1 MKNKYL
7 HIPGLI
13 LCALILAACTQETDQ
28 PVVADKALTSGIEPA
43 NFDTTVRPQDDFYR
57 YANGTWLEN
66 TQIPEDKSNYGSFTA
81 LADGAEENLRVLIEE
96 AAADENKEAGSDAQ
110 KVGDFYL
117 SFMNEEAVEAAGTT
131 PLVEPLA
138 QINGIETSADVVAY
152 IGASQRMGLTNPF
165 VLFVNQDS
173 KDSTMYAAFM
183 HQTGLG
189 LPNRDYYLED
199 DERFVTLR
207 EKYRDYVKT
216 MYGLA
221 GLEGG
226 ESAGQTVLDIETAI
240 AEAHWTQVQNRQRD
254 KLYNPYDVDGA
265 NELTPGFDWNI
276 FLDAAGLDPAR
287 DFIVRQPSYFSALGN
302 MVAETPVDDWKT
314 YFRFKLLDAAAP
326 YLSEAFV
333 EASFDMG
340 GRAVQGIEQNQPRWK
355 RAVQATDENVGE
367 LAGKMYVAKHFPPES
382 KVRMNAMIE
391 NLREVFIEA
400 INELEWMGEL
410 TKEQAQDKLARFNT
424 KIGYPDKWR
433 DYSSLDIVADDLAGN
448 IMRSNASQYDRMI
461 GKLGG
466 PIDRTEWFMTPQ
478 TVNAYYNPPMNEI
491 VFPAAI
497 LQPPF
502 FNVGADDA
510 VNYGG
515 IGGVIGHEFSHG
527 FDDQGRKTDGDGN
540 LRDWWTEEDATE
552 FKARAQ
558 GLVDQY
564 AGYSPLEGEHLNGE
578 LTLGENIGDLAG
590 LTMAYRAYKHSLGG
604 KEAPVIDGFTGD
616 QRFFLGWAQVWA
628 RKYRDKEL
636 LRRLKIDPHSPSEY
650 RANGTVSNIP
660 EFYAAFDVQEGDG
673 MYLADEVRVKIW

>member
-1 MKNKYL
+1 MKIKFL
-7 HIPGLI
+7 HIPGFI
-13 LCALILAACTQETDQ
+13 LCIFTLAACTQEMDQ
-28 PVVADKALTSGIEPA
+28 SAVAEQALTLGIETA

-57 YANGTWLEN
+57 YTNGTWLKN

-81 LADGAEENLRVLIEE
+81 LADEAEENLRVLIEE
-96 AAADENKEAGSDAQ
+96 AAADEKKEPGSDAQ

-131 PLVEPLA
+131 PLDQPLA
-138 QINGIETSADVVAY
+138 QIDRIQSSADVIAY
-152 IGASQRMGLTNPF
+152 IGASQRKGLTNPF
-165 VLFVNQDS
+165 VLFVNQDA
-173 KDSTMYAAFM
+173 KDSTVYAVYM

-207 EKYRDYVKT
+207 AKYRDYVRT

-226 ESAGQTVLDIETAI
+226 EAAGQTVMDMETAI

-254 KLYNPYDVDGA
+254 KLYNPYDVSGA
-265 NELTPGFDWNI
+265 NELTPGFDWNV
-276 FLDAAGLDPAR
+276 FLTAAGLDPTR
-287 DFIVRQPSYFSALGN
+287 EFIVRQPSFFTALGT
-302 MVAETPVDDWKT
+302 MIAQTPVDDWKT
-314 YFRFKLLDAAAP
+314 YFRFKLIDSAAP
-326 YLSEAFV
+326 LLSAVFV
-333 EASFDMG
+333 EASFDMHR
-340 GRAVQGIEQNQPRWK
+340 RAVQGIEQNQPRWK
-355 RAVQATDENVGE
+355 RAVQATDGNVGE
-367 LAGKMYVAKHFPPES
+367 LAGKMYVAKHFPPAA
-382 KVRMNAMIE
+382 KVRMNEMIE
-391 NLREVFIEA
+391 NLRMVFNEA
-400 INELEWMGEL
+400 IDELEWMGEL
-410 TKEQAQDKLARFNT
+410 TKEQAQDKLAKFNT

-433 DYSSLDIVADDLAGN
+433 DYSTLEVVAGDLAGN
-448 IMRSNASQYDRMI
+448 ILRSNASRYDRMI

-502 FNVGADDA
+502 FNVAADDA
-510 VNYGG
+510 VNYGA

-540 LRDWWTEEDATE
+540 LRDWWTAEDATE
-552 FKARAQ
+552 FTARAQ

-564 AGYSPLEGEHLNGE
+564 AAYSPMEGEYLNGE

-590 LTMAYRAYKHSLGG
+590 LTMAYRAYQHSLGG

-628 RKYRDKEL
+628 RKYRDQEL
-636 LRRLKIDPHSPSEY
+636 LRRLKVDPHSPSEY
-650 RANGTVSNIP
+650 RTNGTVSNIP

-673 MYLADEVRVKIW
+673 MYIAEKDRVKIW

>member
-1 MKNKYL
+1 MKIKLL
-7 HIPGLI
+7 HIPALI
-13 LCALILAACTQETDQ
+13 LCTLTVAACTQEMDQ
-28 PVVADKALTSGIEPA
+28 SANAGKALALGIETA
-43 NFDTTVRPQDDFYR
+43 NFDTSVRPQDDFYR

-81 LADGAEENLRVLIEE
+81 LSDGAEENLRVLIEE
-96 AAADENKEAGSDAQ
+96 AAADENKEPGSDAQ

-138 QINGIETSADVVAY
+138 QIDRIESGADVVAY
-152 IGASQRMGLTNPF
+152 IGASQRMGLSNPF
-165 VLFVNQDS
+165 VLFVNQDF
-173 KDSTMYAAFM
+173 KDSTVYAAFM

-199 DERFVTLR
+199 DERFVALR
-207 EKYRDYVKT
+207 DKYRDYVET
-216 MYGLA
+216 MFGLV

-226 ESAGQTVLDIETAI
+226 EAAGQTVMDMETAI

-254 KLYNPYDVDGA
+254 KLYNPYDVSGA
-265 NELTPGFDWNI
+265 NELTPGFDWNV
-276 FLDAAGLDPAR
+276 FLTAAGLDPTR
-287 DFIVRQPSYFSALGN
+287 DFIVRQPSFFTALGT
-302 MVAETPVDDWKT
+302 MIAQTPVDDWKT
-314 YFRFKLLDAAAP
+314 YFRFKLIDSAAP
-326 YLSEAFV
+326 SLSAVFV
-333 EASFDMG
+333 EASFDMHR
-340 GRAVQGIEQNQPRWK
+340 RAVQGIEQNQPRWK
-355 RAVQATDENVGE
+355 RAVQATDGNVGE
-367 LAGKMYVAKHFPPES
+367 LAGKMYVAKHFPPAA
-382 KVRMNAMIE
+382 KVRMNEMIE
-391 NLREVFIEA
+391 NLRMVFNESID
-400 INELEWMGEL
+400 ELEWMGEL
-410 TKEQAQDKLARFNT
+410 TREQAQDKLAKFNT

-433 DYSSLDIVADDLAGN
+433 DYSTLEVIAGDLAGN
-448 IMRSNASQYDRMI
+448 ILRSNASQYDRMI

-502 FNVGADDA
+502 FNVAADDA
-510 VNYGG
+510 VNYGA

-552 FKARAQ
+552 FTARAQ

-564 AGYSPLEGEHLNGE
+564 AAYSPMEGEYLNGE

-590 LTMAYRAYKHSLGG
+590 LTMAYRAYQRSLDGE
-604 KEAPVIDGFTGD
+604 EAPVIDGFTGD

-628 RKYRDKEL
+628 RKYREQEL

-673 MYLADEVRVKIW
+673 MYIAEADRVKIW

>member
-1 MKNKYL
+1 MKIKLL
-7 HIPGLI
+7 HIPALI
-13 LCALILAACTQETDQ
+13 LCTLTVAACTQEMDQ
-28 PVVADKALTSGIEPA
+28 SADAGKALALGIETA
-43 NFDTTVRPQDDFYR
+43 NFDTSVRPQDDFYR

-81 LADGAEENLRVLIEE
+81 LSDGAEENLRVLIEE
-96 AAADENKEAGSDAQ
+96 AAADENKEPGSDAQ

-138 QINGIETSADVVAY
+138 QIDRIESGADVVAY

-173 KDSTMYAAFM
+173 KDSTVYATFM

-199 DERFVTLR
+199 DERFVALR
-207 EKYRDYVKT
+207 DKYRDYVGT
-216 MYGLA
+216 MFGLA

-226 ESAGQTVLDIETAI
+226 EAAGQTVMDMETAI

-254 KLYNPYDVDGA
+254 KLYNPYDVSGA
-265 NELTPGFDWNI
+265 NELTPGFDWNV
-276 FLDAAGLDPAR
+276 FLTAAGLDPTR
-287 DFIVRQPSYFSALGN
+287 DFIVRQPSFFTALGT
-302 MVAETPVDDWKT
+302 MIAQTPVDDWKT
-314 YFRFKLLDAAAP
+314 YFRFKLIDSAAP
-326 YLSEAFV
+326 LLSAVFV
-333 EASFDMG
+333 EASFDMHR
-340 GRAVQGIEQNQPRWK
+340 RAVQGIEQNQPRWK
-355 RAVQATDENVGE
+355 RAVQATDGNVGE
-367 LAGKMYVAKHFPPES
+367 LAGKMYVAKHFPPAA
-382 KVRMNAMIE
+382 KVRMNEMIE
-391 NLREVFIEA
+391 NLRMVFNEA
-400 INELEWMGEL
+400 IDELEWMGEL
-410 TKEQAQDKLARFNT
+410 TREQAQDKLAKFNT

-433 DYSSLDIVADDLAGN
+433 DYSTLEVVAGDLAGN
-448 IMRSNASQYDRMI
+448 ILRSNASQYDRMI

-502 FNVGADDA
+502 FNVAADDA
-510 VNYGG
+510 VNYGA

-552 FKARAQ
+552 FTARAQ

-564 AGYSPLEGEHLNGE
+564 AAYSPMEGEYLNGE

-590 LTMAYRAYKHSLGG
+590 LTMAYRAYQRSLGG
-604 KEAPVIDGFTGD
+604 EEAPVIDGFTGD

-628 RKYRDKEL
+628 RKYREQEL

-673 MYLADEVRVKIW
+673 MYIAEADRVKIW

>member
-1 MKNKYL
+1 MKIKLL
-7 HIPGLI
+7 HIPALI
-13 LCALILAACTQETDQ
+13 LCTLTVAACTQEMDQ
-28 PVVADKALTSGIEPA
+28 SADAGKALALGIETA
-43 NFDTTVRPQDDFYR
+43 NFDTSVRPQDDFYR

-81 LADGAEENLRVLIEE
+81 LSDGAEENLRVLIEE
-96 AAADENKEAGSDAQ
+96 AAADENKEPGSDAQ

-138 QINGIETSADVVAY
+138 QIDRIESGADVVAY

-173 KDSTMYAAFM
+173 KDSTVYAAFM

-199 DERFVTLR
+199 DERFVALR
-207 EKYRDYVKT
+207 DKYRDYVGT
-216 MYGLA
+216 MFGLA

-226 ESAGQTVLDIETAI
+226 EAAGQTVMDMETAI

-254 KLYNPYDVDGA
+254 KLYNPYDVSGA
-265 NELTPGFDWNI
+265 NELTPGFDWNV
-276 FLDAAGLDPAR
+276 FLTAAGLDPTR
-287 DFIVRQPSYFSALGN
+287 DFIVRQPSFFTALGT
-302 MVAETPVDDWKT
+302 MIAQTPVDDWKT
-314 YFRFKLLDAAAP
+314 YFRFKLIDSAAP
-326 YLSEAFV
+326 LLSAVFV
-333 EASFDMG
+333 EASFDMHR
-340 GRAVQGIEQNQPRWK
+340 RAVQGIEQNQPRWK
-355 RAVQATDENVGE
+355 RAVQATDGNVGE
-367 LAGKMYVAKHFPPES
+367 LAGKMYVAKHFPPAA
-382 KVRMNAMIE
+382 KVRMNEMIE
-391 NLREVFIEA
+391 NLRMVFNEA
-400 INELEWMGEL
+400 IDELEWMGEL
-410 TKEQAQDKLARFNT
+410 TREQAQDKLAKFNT

-433 DYSSLDIVADDLAGN
+433 DYSTLEVVAGDLAGN
-448 IMRSNASQYDRMI
+448 ILRSNASQYDRMI

-502 FNVGADDA
+502 FNVAADDA
-510 VNYGG
+510 VNYGA

-552 FKARAQ
+552 FTARAQ

-564 AGYSPLEGEHLNGE
+564 AAYSPMEGEYLNGE

-590 LTMAYRAYKHSLGG
+590 LTMAYRAYQRSLGG
-604 KEAPVIDGFTGD
+604 EEAPVIDGFTGD

-628 RKYRDKEL
+628 RKYREQEL
-636 LRRLKIDPHSPSEY
+636 LRRLKVDPHSPSEY

-673 MYLADEVRVKIW
+673 MYIAEADRVKIW

>member
-1 MKNKYL
+1 MKIKLL
-7 HIPGLI
+7 HIPALI
-13 LCALILAACTQETDQ
+13 LCTLTVAACTQEMDQ
-28 PVVADKALTSGIEPA
+28 SADAGKALALGIETA
-43 NFDTTVRPQDDFYR
+43 NFDTSVRPQDDFYR

-81 LADGAEENLRVLIEE
+81 LSDGAEENLRVLIEE
-96 AAADENKEAGSDAQ
+96 AAADENKEPGSDAQ

-138 QINGIETSADVVAY
+138 LIDRIESGADVVAY
-152 IGASQRMGLTNPF
+152 IGASQRMGLSNPF

-173 KDSTMYAAFM
+173 KDSTVYAAFM

-199 DERFVTLR
+199 DERFVALR
-207 EKYRDYVKT
+207 DKYRDYVGT
-216 MYGLA
+216 MFGLA

-226 ESAGQTVLDIETAI
+226 EAAGQTVMDMETAI

-254 KLYNPYDVDGA
+254 KLYNPYDVSGA
-265 NELTPGFDWNI
+265 NELTPGFDWNV
-276 FLDAAGLDPAR
+276 FLAAAGLDPTR
-287 DFIVRQPSYFSALGN
+287 DFIVRQPSFFTALGT
-302 MVAETPVDDWKT
+302 MIAQTPVDDWKT
-314 YFRFKLLDAAAP
+314 YFRFKLIDSAAP
-326 YLSEAFV
+326 LLSAVFV
-333 EASFDMG
+333 EASFDMHR
-340 GRAVQGIEQNQPRWK
+340 RAVQGIEQNQPRWK
-355 RAVQATDENVGE
+355 RAVQATDGNVGE
-367 LAGKMYVAKHFPPES
+367 LAGKMYVAKHFPPAA
-382 KVRMNAMIE
+382 KVRMNEMIE
-391 NLREVFIEA
+391 NLRMVFNESID
-400 INELEWMGEL
+400 ELEWMGEL
-410 TKEQAQDKLARFNT
+410 TREQAQDKLAKFNT

-433 DYSSLDIVADDLAGN
+433 DYSTLEVVAGDLAGN
-448 IMRSNASQYDRMI
+448 ILRSNASQYDRMI

-502 FNVGADDA
+502 FNVAADDA
-510 VNYGG
+510 INYGA

-552 FKARAQ
+552 FTARAQ

-564 AGYSPLEGEHLNGE
+564 AAYSPMEGEYLNGE

-590 LTMAYRAYKHSLGG
+590 LTMAYRAYQRSLGG
-604 KEAPVIDGFTGD
+604 EEAPVIDGFTGD

-628 RKYRDKEL
+628 RKYREQEL

-673 MYLADEVRVKIW
+673 MYIAEADRVKIW

>member
-1 MKNKYL
+1 MKIKLL
-7 HIPGLI
+7 HIPVLI
-13 LCALILAACTQETDQ
+13 LCTLTLAACSQETDRSA
-28 PVVADKALTSGIEPA
+28 VAEKALTSGIETG
-43 NFDTTVRPQDDFYR
+43 NFDTTVRSQDDFYR

-66 TQIPEDKSNYGSFTA
+66 TQIPEDKSNYGSFTV
-81 LADGAEENLRVLIEE
+81 LSDGAEKNLRVLIEE
-96 AAADENKEAGSDAQ
+96 AAADENKEPGSDAQ

-117 SFMNEEAVEAAGTT
+117 SFMNEEAIEAAGTA

-138 QINGIETSADVVAY
+138 QIDQIESGADVVAY
-152 IGASQRMGLTNPF
+152 IGASQRTGLSNPF

-173 KDSTMYAAFM
+173 KDSTVYATFM

-207 EKYRDYVKT
+207 AKYRDYVGI
-216 MYGLA
+216 MFGLA
-221 GLEGG
+221 GLDGG
-226 ESAGQTVLDIETAI
+226 EAAGQTVMDIETAI
-240 AEAHWTQVQNRQRD
+240 AEAHWTQVQNRQRE
-254 KLYNPYDVDGA
+254 KLYNPYDVSGA

-276 FLDAAGLDPAR
+276 FLSAAGLDPAR
-287 DFIVRQPSYFSALGN
+287 DFIVRQPSFFTALGK
-302 MVAETPVDDWKT
+302 MIAQTPVDDWKT
-314 YFRFKLLDAAAP
+314 YFRFKLIDSAAP
-326 YLSEAFV
+326 LLSAAFV
-333 EASFDMG
+333 DASFDMHR
-340 GRAVQGIEQNQPRWK
+340 RAVQGIEQNQPRWK
-355 RAVQATDENVGE
+355 RAVQATDGNVGE
-367 LAGKMYVAKHFPPES
+367 LAGKMYVAKHFPPAA
-382 KVRMNAMIE
+382 KVRMNEMIE
-391 NLREVFIEA
+391 NLRSVFLVA

-433 DYSSLDIVADDLAGN
+433 DYSTLEVVAGDLAGN
-448 IMRSNASQYDRMI
+448 ILRSNASQYDRMI
-461 GKLGG
+461 VKLGG
-466 PIDRTEWFMTPQ
+466 PIDRSEWFMTPQ

-502 FNVGADDA
+502 FNVAADDA
-510 VNYGG
+510 VNYGA
-515 IGGVIGHEFSHG
+515 IGAVIGHEFSHG

-540 LRDWWTEEDATE
+540 LRDWWTEADATE
-552 FKARAQ
+552 FTARAQ

-564 AGYSPLEGEHLNGE
+564 AGYSPMDGEYLNGE

-604 KEAPVIDGFTGD
+604 EEAPVIDGFTGD

-628 RKYRDKEL
+628 RKYREKEL
-636 LRRLKIDPHSPSEY
+636 LRRLKVDPHSPSEY
-650 RANGTVSNIP
+650 RVNGIVPNIP

-673 MYLADEVRVKIW
+673 MYLAEEDRVKIW

>member
-1 MKNKYL
+1 MKIKLL
-7 HIPGLI
+7 HIPALI
-13 LCALILAACTQETDQ
+13 LCTLTVAACTQEMDQ
-28 PVVADKALTSGIEPA
+28 SADAGKALALGIETA
-43 NFDTTVRPQDDFYR
+43 NFDTSVRPQDDFYR

-81 LADGAEENLRVLIEE
+81 LSDGAEENLRVLIEE
-96 AAADENKEAGSDAQ
+96 AAADENKEPGSDAQ

-138 QINGIETSADVVAY
+138 QIDRIESGADVVAY
-152 IGASQRMGLTNPF
+152 IGASQRMGLSNPF

-173 KDSTMYAAFM
+173 KDSTVYAAFM

-199 DERFVTLR
+199 DERFVALR
-207 EKYRDYVKT
+207 DKYRDYVET
-216 MYGLA
+216 MFGLV

-226 ESAGQTVLDIETAI
+226 EAAGQTVMDMETAI

-254 KLYNPYDVDGA
+254 KLYNPYDVSGA
-265 NELTPGFDWNI
+265 NELTPGFDWNV
-276 FLDAAGLDPAR
+276 FLTAAGLDPTR
-287 DFIVRQPSYFSALGN
+287 DFIVRQPSFFTALGT
-302 MVAETPVDDWKT
+302 MIAQTPVDDWKT
-314 YFRFKLLDAAAP
+314 YFRFKLIDSAAP
-326 YLSEAFV
+326 LLSAVFV
-333 EASFDMG
+333 EASFDMHR
-340 GRAVQGIEQNQPRWK
+340 RAVQGIEQNQPRWK
-355 RAVQATDENVGE
+355 RAVQATDGNVGE
-367 LAGKMYVAKHFPPES
+367 LAGKMYVAKHFPPAA
-382 KVRMNAMIE
+382 KVRMNEMIE
-391 NLREVFIEA
+391 NLRMVFNESID
-400 INELEWMGEL
+400 ELEWMGEL
-410 TKEQAQDKLARFNT
+410 TREQAQDKLAKFNT

-433 DYSSLDIVADDLAGN
+433 DYSTLEVVAGDLAGN
-448 IMRSNASQYDRMI
+448 ILRSNASQYDRMI

-502 FNVGADDA
+502 FNVAADDA
-510 VNYGG
+510 VNYGA

-552 FKARAQ
+552 FTARAQ

-564 AGYSPLEGEHLNGE
+564 AAYSPMEGEYLNGE

-590 LTMAYRAYKHSLGG
+590 LTMAYRAYQRSLGG
-604 KEAPVIDGFTGD
+604 EEAPVIDGFTGD

-628 RKYRDKEL
+628 RKYREQEL

-673 MYLADEVRVKIW
+673 MYIAEADRVKIW

>member
-1 MKNKYL
+1 MKIKFL

-13 LCALILAACTQETDQ
+13 LCTFTLAACTQETDQ
-28 PVVADKALTSGIEPA
+28 SAVAEPALTLGIETA

-66 TQIPEDKSNYGSFTA
+66 TRIPEDKSNYGSFTV
-81 LADGAEENLRVLIEE
+81 LSDGAEKNLRVLIEE
-96 AAADENKEAGSDAQ
+96 AAADAHKAPGSDAQ

-117 SFMNEEAVEAAGTT
+117 SFMNEEAIEAAGTT

-138 QINGIETSADVVAY
+138 QIDRIESSADVVAY
-152 IGASQRMGLTNPF
+152 IGASQRTGLGNPF

-173 KDSTMYAAFM
+173 KDSTVYAAYM

-189 LPNRDYYLED
+189 LPDRDYYLED
-199 DERFVTLR
+199 DERFVDLR
-207 EKYRDYVKT
+207 TKYRDYVGI
-216 MYGLA
+216 MFGLA

-226 ESAGQTVLDIETAI
+226 EAAGQTVMDMETAI
-240 AEAHWTQVQNRQRD
+240 AAAHWTRVQNRQRD
-254 KLYNPYDVDGA
+254 KLYNPYDVSGA
-265 NELTPGFDWNI
+265 NALTPGFDWNI
-276 FLDAAGLDPAR
+276 FLVAAGLDPAR
-287 DFIVRQPSYFSALGN
+287 DFIVRQPSFFTALGK
-302 MVAETPVDDWKT
+302 MIAQTPVDDWKT
-314 YFRFKLLDAAAP
+314 YFRFKLIDSAAP
-326 YLSEAFV
+326 LLSAAFV
-333 EASFDMG
+333 DASFDMHR
-340 GRAVQGIEQNQPRWK
+340 RAVQGIEQNQPRWK
-355 RAVQATDENVGE
+355 RAVQATDGNVGE
-367 LAGKMYVAKHFPPES
+367 LAGKMYVAKHFPPAA
-382 KVRMNAMIE
+382 KVRMNEMIE
-391 NLREVFIEA
+391 NLRSVFLVA
-400 INELEWMGEL
+400 IDELEWMGEL
-410 TKEQAQDKLARFNT
+410 TREQAQDKLAKFNT

-433 DYSSLDIVADDLAGN
+433 DYSTLDVVAGDLAGN
-448 IMRSNASQYDRMI
+448 ILRSNASQYDRMI

-502 FNVGADDA
+502 FNVAADDA
-510 VNYGG
+510 VNYGA

-540 LRDWWTEEDATE
+540 LRDWWTEEDAAE
-552 FKARAQ
+552 FTARAQ

-564 AGYSPLEGEHLNGE
+564 AAYSPMEGEYLNGE

-628 RKYRDKEL
+628 RKYREKEL
-636 LRRLKIDPHSPSEY
+636 LRRLKVDPHSPSEY
-650 RANGTVSNIP
+650 RVNGIVPNIP

-673 MYLADEVRVKIW
+673 MYLAEEDRVKIW

>member
-1 MKNKYL
+1 MKIKLL
-7 HIPGLI
+7 HIPALI
-13 LCALILAACTQETDQ
+13 LCTLAVAACSQETERSAMDE
-28 PVVADKALTSGIEPA
+28 KAPTLGIETA

-81 LADGAEENLRVLIEE
+81 LSDGAEANLRVLIEE
-96 AAADENKEAGSDAQ
+96 AAADENKESGSDAQ

-117 SFMNEEAVEAAGTT
+117 SFMNEEAVEAVGTA

-138 QINGIETSADVVAY
+138 QIDRIESGTDVVAY
-152 IGASQRMGLTNPF
+152 MGASQRMGLSNPF
-165 VLFVNQDS
+165 VLFVNQDA
-173 KDSTMYAAFM
+173 KDSTVYAAYL

-199 DERFVTLR
+199 DERFATLR
-207 EKYRDYVKT
+207 EKYRDYVGT
-216 MYGLA
+216 MFGLA

-226 ESAGQTVLDIETAI
+226 EAAGQTVMDMETAI

-254 KLYNPYDVDGA
+254 KLYNPYDASGA

-276 FLDAAGLDPAR
+276 FLTAAGLDPAR
-287 DFIVRQPSYFSALGN
+287 DFIVRQPSFFTALGK
-302 MVAETPVDDWKT
+302 MVAETPADDWKT
-314 YFRFKLLDAAAP
+314 YFRFKLIDAAAP
-326 YLSEAFV
+326 FLGAAFV
-333 EASFDMG
+333 EASFDMHR
-340 GRAVQGIEQNQPRWK
+340 RAVQGIEQNQPRWK
-355 RAVQATDENVGE
+355 RAVQATDGNVGE
-367 LAGKMYVAKHFPPES
+367 LAGKMYVAKHFPPAA
-382 KVRMNAMIE
+382 KVRMNEMIE
-391 NLREVFIEA
+391 NLRMVFNEA
-400 INELEWMGEL
+400 IDELEWMGEL
-410 TKEQAQDKLARFNT
+410 TKEQAQDKLAKFNT

-433 DYSSLDIVADDLAGN
+433 DYSTLEVVAGDLAGN
-448 IMRSNASQYDRMI
+448 IQRSNASQYDRMI

-502 FNVGADDA
+502 FNVAADDA
-510 VNYGG
+510 VNYGA

-540 LRDWWTEEDATE
+540 LRDWWTEADATE
-552 FKARAQ
+552 FTARAQ
-558 GLVDQY
+558 GLIDQY
-564 AGYSPLEGEHLNGE
+564 AAYSPMEGEYLNGE

-590 LTMAYRAYKHSLGG
+590 LTMAYRAYQRSLGG

-628 RKYRDKEL
+628 RKYRDQEL

-673 MYLADEVRVKIW
+673 MYIAEEDRVKIW

>member
-1 MKNKYL
+1 MKIKLL
-7 HIPGLI
+7 HIPALI
-13 LCALILAACTQETDQ
+13 LCTLTVAACTQEMDQ
-28 PVVADKALTSGIEPA
+28 SADAGKALALGIETA
-43 NFDTTVRPQDDFYR
+43 NFDTSVRPQDDFYR

-81 LADGAEENLRVLIEE
+81 LSDGAEENLRVLIEE
-96 AAADENKEAGSDAQ
+96 AAADENKEPGSDAQ

-138 QINGIETSADVVAY
+138 QIDRIESGADVVAY

-173 KDSTMYAAFM
+173 KDSTVYAAFM

-199 DERFVTLR
+199 DERFVALR
-207 EKYRDYVKT
+207 DRYRDYVET
-216 MYGLA
+216 MFGLV

-226 ESAGQTVLDIETAI
+226 EAAGQTVMDMETAI

-254 KLYNPYDVDGA
+254 KLYNPYDVSGA
-265 NELTPGFDWNI
+265 NELTPGFDWNV
-276 FLDAAGLDPAR
+276 FLTAAGLDPTR
-287 DFIVRQPSYFSALGN
+287 DFIVRQPSFFTALGT
-302 MVAETPVDDWKT
+302 MIAQTPVDDWKT
-314 YFRFKLLDAAAP
+314 YFRFKLIDSAAP
-326 YLSEAFV
+326 LLSAVFV
-333 EASFDMG
+333 EASFDMHR
-340 GRAVQGIEQNQPRWK
+340 RAVQGIEQNQPRWK
-355 RAVQATDENVGE
+355 RAVQATDGNVGE
-367 LAGKMYVAKHFPPES
+367 LAGKMYVAKHFPPAA
-382 KVRMNAMIE
+382 KVRMNEMIE
-391 NLREVFIEA
+391 NLRMVFNESID
-400 INELEWMGEL
+400 ELEWMGEL
-410 TKEQAQDKLARFNT
+410 TREQAQDKLAKFNT

-433 DYSSLDIVADDLAGN
+433 DYSTLEVVAGDLAGN
-448 IMRSNASQYDRMI
+448 ILRSNASQYDRMI

-502 FNVGADDA
+502 FNVAADDA
-510 VNYGG
+510 VNYGA

-552 FKARAQ
+552 FTARAQ

-564 AGYSPLEGEHLNGE
+564 AAYSPMEGEYLNGE

-590 LTMAYRAYKHSLGG
+590 LTMAYRAYQRSLGG
-604 KEAPVIDGFTGD
+604 EEAPVIDGFTGD

-628 RKYRDKEL
+628 RKYREQEL

-673 MYLADEVRVKIW
+673 MYIAEADRVKIW

>member
-1 MKNKYL
+1 MKIKLL
-7 HIPGLI
+7 HIPALI
-13 LCALILAACTQETDQ
+13 LCTLTVAACTQEMDQ
-28 PVVADKALTSGIEPA
+28 SADAGKALALGIETA
-43 NFDTTVRPQDDFYR
+43 NFDTSVRPQDDFYR

-81 LADGAEENLRVLIEE
+81 LSDGAEENLRVLIEE
-96 AAADENKEAGSDAQ
+96 AAADENKEPGSDAQ

-138 QINGIETSADVVAY
+138 QIDRIESGADVVAY

-173 KDSTMYAAFM
+173 KDSTVYAAFM

-199 DERFVTLR
+199 DERFVALR
-207 EKYRDYVKT
+207 DKYRDYVGT
-216 MYGLA
+216 MFGLA

-226 ESAGQTVLDIETAI
+226 EAAGQTVMDMETAI

-254 KLYNPYDVDGA
+254 KLYNPYDVSGA
-265 NELTPGFDWNI
+265 NELTPGFDWNV
-276 FLDAAGLDPAR
+276 FLAAAGLDPTR
-287 DFIVRQPSYFSALGN
+287 NFIVRQPSFFTALGT
-302 MVAETPVDDWKT
+302 MIAQTPVDDWKT
-314 YFRFKLLDAAAP
+314 YFRFKLIDSAAP
-326 YLSEAFV
+326 LLSAVFV
-333 EASFDMG
+333 EASFDMHR
-340 GRAVQGIEQNQPRWK
+340 RAVQGIEQNQPRWK
-355 RAVQATDENVGE
+355 RAVQATDGNVGE
-367 LAGKMYVAKHFPPES
+367 LAGKMYVAKHFPPAA
-382 KVRMNAMIE
+382 KVRMNEMIE
-391 NLREVFIEA
+391 NLRMVFNESID
-400 INELEWMGEL
+400 ELEWMGEL
-410 TKEQAQDKLARFNT
+410 TREQAQDKLAKFNT

-433 DYSSLDIVADDLAGN
+433 DYSTLEVVAGDLAGN
-448 IMRSNASQYDRMI
+448 ILRSNASQYDRMI

-502 FNVGADDA
+502 FNVAADDA
-510 VNYGG
+510 VNYGA

-552 FKARAQ
+552 FTARAQ

-564 AGYSPLEGEHLNGE
+564 AAYSPMEGEYLNGE

-590 LTMAYRAYKHSLGG
+590 LTMAYRAYQRSLGG
-604 KEAPVIDGFTGD
+604 EEAPVIDGFTGD

-628 RKYRDKEL
+628 RKYREQEL

-673 MYLADEVRVKIW
+673 MYIAEADRVKIW

>member
-1 MKNKYL
+1 MKIKRL
-7 HIPGLI
+7 QIPGLI
-13 LCALILAACTQETDQ
+13 FCALILAACTQDAEQ
-28 PVVADKALTSGIEPA
+28 PVAPDKELSSGIETA
-43 NFDTTVRPQDDFYR
+43 NFDTTIRPQDDFYR

-66 TQIPEDKSNYGSFTA
+66 TEIPEDKSNYGSFTA
-81 LADGAEENLRVLIEE
+81 LADGAEENLRILIEE
-96 AAADENKEAGSDAQ
+96 AAADETKETGSDAQ

-138 QINGIETSADVVAY
+138 QIDGIETSADVVAY

>member
-1 MKNKYL
+1 MKIKLL
-7 HIPGLI
+7 HIPALI
-13 LCALILAACTQETDQ
+13 LCTLTVAACTQEMDQ
-28 PVVADKALTSGIEPA
+28 SADAGKALALGIETA
-43 NFDTTVRPQDDFYR
+43 NFDTSVRPQDDFYR

-81 LADGAEENLRVLIEE
+81 LSDGAEENLRVLIEE
-96 AAADENKEAGSDAQ
+96 AAADENKEPGSDAQ

-138 QINGIETSADVVAY
+138 LIDRIESGADVVAY
-152 IGASQRMGLTNPF
+152 IGASQRMGLSNPF

-173 KDSTMYAAFM
+173 KDSTVYAAFM

-199 DERFVTLR
+199 DERFVALR
-207 EKYRDYVKT
+207 DKYRDYVET
-216 MYGLA
+216 MFGLV

-226 ESAGQTVLDIETAI
+226 EAAGQTVMDMETAI

-254 KLYNPYDVDGA
+254 KLYNPYDVSGA
-265 NELTPGFDWNI
+265 NELTPGFDWNV
-276 FLDAAGLDPAR
+276 FLTAAGLDPTR
-287 DFIVRQPSYFSALGN
+287 DFIVRQPSFFTALGT
-302 MVAETPVDDWKT
+302 MIAQTPVDDWKT
-314 YFRFKLLDAAAP
+314 YFRFKLIDSAAP
-326 YLSEAFV
+326 LLSAVFV
-333 EASFDMG
+333 EASFDMHR
-340 GRAVQGIEQNQPRWK
+340 RAVQGIEQNQPRWK
-355 RAVQATDENVGE
+355 RAVQATDGNVGE
-367 LAGKMYVAKHFPPES
+367 LAGKMYVAKHFPPAA
-382 KVRMNAMIE
+382 KVRMNEMIE
-391 NLREVFIEA
+391 NLRMVFNESID
-400 INELEWMGEL
+400 ELEWMGEL
-410 TKEQAQDKLARFNT
+410 TREQAQDKLAKFNT

-433 DYSSLDIVADDLAGN
+433 DYSTLEVVAGDLAGN
-448 IMRSNASQYDRMI
+448 ILRSNASQYDRMI

-502 FNVGADDA
+502 FNVAADDA
-510 VNYGG
+510 VNYGA

>member
-1 MKNKYL
+1 MKIKLL
-7 HIPGLI
+7 HIPALI
-13 LCALILAACTQETDQ
+13 LCTLTVAACTQEMDQ
-28 PVVADKALTSGIEPA
+28 SADAGKALALGIETA
-43 NFDTTVRPQDDFYR
+43 NFDTSVRPQDDFYR

-81 LADGAEENLRVLIEE
+81 LSDGAEENLRVLIEE
-96 AAADENKEAGSDAQ
+96 AAADENKEPGSDAQ

-138 QINGIETSADVVAY
+138 LIDRIESGADVVAY
-152 IGASQRMGLTNPF
+152 IGASQRMGLSNPF

-173 KDSTMYAAFM
+173 KDSTVYAAFM

-199 DERFVTLR
+199 DERFVALR
-207 EKYRDYVKT
+207 DKYRDYVET
-216 MYGLA
+216 MFGLV

-226 ESAGQTVLDIETAI
+226 EAAGQTVMDMETAI

-254 KLYNPYDVDGA
+254 KLYNPYDVSGA
-265 NELTPGFDWNI
+265 NELTPGFDWNV
-276 FLDAAGLDPAR
+276 FLAAAGLDPTR
-287 DFIVRQPSYFSALGN
+287 NFIVRQPSFFTALGT
-302 MVAETPVDDWKT
+302 MIAQTPVDDWKT
-314 YFRFKLLDAAAP
+314 YFRFKLIDSAAP
-326 YLSEAFV
+326 LLSAVFV
-333 EASFDMG
+333 EASFDMHR
-340 GRAVQGIEQNQPRWK
+340 RAVQGIEQNQPRWK
-355 RAVQATDENVGE
+355 RAVQATDGNVGE
-367 LAGKMYVAKHFPPES
+367 LAGKMYVAKHFPPAA
-382 KVRMNAMIE
+382 KVRMNEMIE
-391 NLREVFIEA
+391 NLRMVFNESID
-400 INELEWMGEL
+400 ELEWMGEL
-410 TKEQAQDKLARFNT
+410 TREQAQDKLAKFNT

-433 DYSSLDIVADDLAGN
+433 DYSTLEVIAGDLAGN
-448 IMRSNASQYDRMI
+448 ILRSNASQYDRMI

-502 FNVGADDA
+502 FNVAADDA
-510 VNYGG
+510 VNYGA

-552 FKARAQ
+552 FTARAQ

-564 AGYSPLEGEHLNGE
+564 AAYSPMEGEYLNGE

-590 LTMAYRAYKHSLGG
+590 LTMAYRAYQRSLGG
-604 KEAPVIDGFTGD
+604 EEAPVIDGFTGD

-628 RKYRDKEL
+628 RKYREQEL

-673 MYLADEVRVKIW
+673 MYIAEADRVKIW

>member
-1 MKNKYL
+1 MKIKLL
-7 HIPGLI
+7 HIPALI
-13 LCALILAACTQETDQ
+13 LCTLTVAACTQEMDQ
-28 PVVADKALTSGIEPA
+28 SADAGKALALGIETA
-43 NFDTTVRPQDDFYR
+43 NFDTSVRPQDDFYR

-81 LADGAEENLRVLIEE
+81 LSDGAEENLRVLIEE
-96 AAADENKEAGSDAQ
+96 AAADENKEPGSDAQ

-138 QINGIETSADVVAY
+138 QIDGIETSADVVAY

-314 YFRFKLLDAAAP
+314 YFRFKLIDSAAP
-326 YLSEAFV
+326 LLSAVFV
-333 EASFDMG
+333 EASFDMHR
-340 GRAVQGIEQNQPRWK
+340 RAVQGIEQNQPRWK
-355 RAVQATDENVGE
+355 RAVQATDGNVGE
-367 LAGKMYVAKHFPPES
+367 LAGKMYVAKHFPPAA
-382 KVRMNAMIE
+382 KVRMNEMIE
-391 NLREVFIEA
+391 NLRMVFNESID
-400 INELEWMGEL
+400 ELEWMGEL
-410 TKEQAQDKLARFNT
+410 TREQAQDKLAKFNT

-433 DYSSLDIVADDLAGN
+433 DYSTLEVVAGDLAGN
-448 IMRSNASQYDRMI
+448 ILRSNASQYDRMI

-502 FNVGADDA
+502 FNVAADDA
-510 VNYGG
+510 VNYGA

-552 FKARAQ
+552 FTARAQ

-564 AGYSPLEGEHLNGE
+564 AAYSPMEGEYLNGE

-590 LTMAYRAYKHSLGG
+590 LTMAYRAYQRSLDGE
-604 KEAPVIDGFTGD
+604 EAPVIDGFTGD

-628 RKYRDKEL
+628 RKYREQEL

-673 MYLADEVRVKIW
+673 MYIAEADRVKIW

>member
-1 MKNKYL
+1 MKIKL
-7 HIPGLI
+7 LQIPGLI
-13 LCALILAACTQETDQ
+13 FCALILAACTQDAEQ
-28 PVVADKALTSGIEPA
+28 PVAADKELSSGIETA
-43 NFDTTVRPQDDFYR
+43 NFDTTIRPQDDFYR

-66 TQIPEDKSNYGSFTA
+66 TEIPEDKSNYGSFTA
-81 LADGAEENLRVLIEE
+81 LADGAEENLRILIEE
-96 AAADENKEAGSDAQ
+96 AAADENKETGSDAQ

-117 SFMNEEAVEAAGTT
+117 SFMNEEAVEAAGAA
-131 PLVEPLA
+131 PLIEPLA
-138 QINGIETSADVVAY
+138 RIDEIETSADVVAY
-152 IGASQRMGLTNPF
+152 IGASQRVGLTNPF

-173 KDSTMYAAFM
+173 KDSTKYAAYM

-207 EKYRDYVKT
+207 EAYRDYVQT

-226 ESAGQTVLDIETAI
+226 EAAGQTVLDMETAI
-240 AEAHWTQVQNRQRD
+240 AEAHWTQVQNRQRE
-254 KLYNPYDVDGA
+254 KLYNPYEVSGA
-265 NELTPGFDWNI
+265 NELTPGFDWE
-276 FLDAAGLDPAR
+276 LLLTSAGLDTEQT
-287 DFIVRQPSYFSALGN
+287 FIIRQPSYFTALGE
-302 MVAETPVDDWKT
+302 MVAETSVDDWKT
-314 YFRFKLLDAAAP
+314 YFRFKLIDAAAQS
-326 YLSEAFV
+326 LSAEFV
-333 EASFDMG
+333 EASFDLH

-355 RAVQATDENVGE
+355 RAVQATDGNVGE
-367 LAGKMYVAKHFPPES
+367 LAGKMYVAKHFPPEA
-382 KVRMNAMIE
+382 KVRMNEMIE
-391 NLREVFIEA
+391 NLRSVFLES
-400 INELEWMGEL
+400 INKLEWMGEL
-410 TKEQAQDKLARFNT
+410 TKEQARDKLARFNT

-433 DYSSLDIVADDLAGN
+433 DYSTLDVVADDLAGN
-448 IMRSNASQYDRMI
+448 IGRSNASQYNRMI

-502 FNVGADDA
+502 FNVEADDA
-510 VNYGG
+510 VNYGA

-552 FKARAQ
+552 FTARAQ
-558 GLVDQY
+558 GLIDQY
-564 AGYSPLEGEHLNGE
+564 AAYSPLEGEKLNGE

-590 LTMAYRAYKHSLGG
+590 LTMAYRAYQHSLGG

-628 RKYRDKEL
+628 RKYREKEL
-636 LRRLKIDPHSPSEY
+636 LRRLKVDPHSPSEY

-673 MYLADEVRVKIW
+673 MYIANEDRVKIW

>member
-1 MKNKYL
+1 MKIKPL
-7 HIPGLI
+7 HIPALI
-13 LCALILAACTQETDQ
+13 LCTLTVAACTQEMDQ
-28 PVVADKALTSGIEPA
+28 SADAGKALALGIETA
-43 NFDTTVRPQDDFYR
+43 NFDTSVRPQDDFYR

-81 LADGAEENLRVLIEE
+81 LSDGAEENLRVLIEE
-96 AAADENKEAGSDAQ
+96 AAADENKEPGSDAQ

-138 QINGIETSADVVAY
+138 QIDRIESGADVVAY

-173 KDSTMYAAFM
+173 KDSTVYAAFM

-199 DERFVTLR
+199 DERFVALR
-207 EKYRDYVKT
+207 DKYRDYVGS
-216 MYGLA
+216 MFGLA

-226 ESAGQTVLDIETAI
+226 EAAGQTVMDMETAI

-254 KLYNPYDVDGA
+254 KLYNPYDVSGA
-265 NELTPGFDWNI
+265 NELTPGFDWNV
-276 FLDAAGLDPAR
+276 FLTAAGLDPTR
-287 DFIVRQPSYFSALGN
+287 DFIVRQPSFFTALGT
-302 MVAETPVDDWKT
+302 MIAQTPVDDWKT
-314 YFRFKLLDAAAP
+314 YFRFKLIDSAAP
-326 YLSEAFV
+326 LLSAVFV
-333 EASFDMG
+333 EASFDMHR
-340 GRAVQGIEQNQPRWK
+340 RAVQGIEQNQPRWK
-355 RAVQATDENVGE
+355 RAVQATDGNVGE
-367 LAGKMYVAKHFPPES
+367 LAGKMYVAKHFPPAA
-382 KVRMNAMIE
+382 KVRMNEMIE
-391 NLREVFIEA
+391 NLRMVFNEA
-400 INELEWMGEL
+400 IDELEWMGEL
-410 TKEQAQDKLARFNT
+410 TREQAQDKLAKFNT

-433 DYSSLDIVADDLAGN
+433 DYSTLEVVAGDLAGN
-448 IMRSNASQYDRMI
+448 ILRSNASQYDRMI

-502 FNVGADDA
+502 FNVAADDA
-510 VNYGG
+510 VNYGA

-552 FKARAQ
+552 FTARAQ

-564 AGYSPLEGEHLNGE
+564 AAYSPMEGEYLNGE

-590 LTMAYRAYKHSLGG
+590 LTMAYRAYQRSLGG
-604 KEAPVIDGFTGD
+604 EEAPVIDGFTGD

-628 RKYRDKEL
+628 RKYREQEL
-636 LRRLKIDPHSPSEY
+636 LRRLKVDPHSPSEY

-673 MYLADEVRVKIW
+673 MYIAEADRVKIW

>member
-1 MKNKYL
+1 MKIKLL
-7 HIPGLI
+7 HIPALI
-13 LCALILAACTQETDQ
+13 LCTLTVAACTQEMDQ
-28 PVVADKALTSGIEPA
+28 SADAGKALALGIETA
-43 NFDTTVRPQDDFYR
+43 NFDTSVRPQDDFYR

-81 LADGAEENLRVLIEE
+81 LSDGAEENLRVLIEE
-96 AAADENKEAGSDAQ
+96 AAADENKEPGSDAQ

-138 QINGIETSADVVAY
+138 LIDRIESGADVVAY
-152 IGASQRMGLTNPF
+152 IGASQRMGLSNPF

-173 KDSTMYAAFM
+173 KDSTVYAAFM

-199 DERFVTLR
+199 DERFVALR
-207 EKYRDYVKT
+207 DKYRDYVET
-216 MYGLA
+216 MFGLV

-226 ESAGQTVLDIETAI
+226 EAAGQTVMDMETAI

-254 KLYNPYDVDGA
+254 KLYNPYDVSGA
-265 NELTPGFDWNI
+265 NELTPGFDWNV
-276 FLDAAGLDPAR
+276 FLAAAGLDPTR
-287 DFIVRQPSYFSALGN
+287 NFIVRQPSFFTALGT
-302 MVAETPVDDWKT
+302 MIAQTPVDDWKT
-314 YFRFKLLDAAAP
+314 YFRFKLIDSAAP
-326 YLSEAFV
+326 LLSAVFV
-333 EASFDMG
+333 EASFDMHR
-340 GRAVQGIEQNQPRWK
+340 RAVQGIEQNQPRWK
-355 RAVQATDENVGE
+355 RAVQATDGNVGE
-367 LAGKMYVAKHFPPES
+367 LAGKMYVAKHFPPAA
-382 KVRMNAMIE
+382 KVRMNEMIE
-391 NLREVFIEA
+391 NLRMVFNESID
-400 INELEWMGEL
+400 ELEWMGEL
-410 TKEQAQDKLARFNT
+410 TREQAQDKLAKFNT

-433 DYSSLDIVADDLAGN
+433 DYSTLEVVAGDLAGN
-448 IMRSNASQYDRMI
+448 ILRSNASQYDRMI

-502 FNVGADDA
+502 FNVAADDA
-510 VNYGG
+510 VNYGA

-552 FKARAQ
+552 FTARAQ

-564 AGYSPLEGEHLNGE
+564 AAYSPMEGEYLNGE

-590 LTMAYRAYKHSLGG
+590 LTMAYRAYQRSLGG
-604 KEAPVIDGFTGD
+604 EEAPVIDGFTGD

-628 RKYRDKEL
+628 RKYREQEL

-673 MYLADEVRVKIW
+673 MYIAEADRVKIW

>member
-1 MKNKYL
+1 MKIKIL
-7 HIPGLI
+7 QIPVLI
-13 LCALILAACTQETDQ
+13 LGTLVLIACTQEMEQTA
-28 PVVADKALTSGIEPA
+28 VVDEARASGIEPA
-43 NFDTTVRPQDDFYR
+43 NFDTSVRPQDDFYR

-96 AAADENKEAGSDAQ
+96 AAAEENKELGSDAQ
-110 KVGDFYL
+110 KVGDFYM
-117 SFMNEEAVEAAGTT
+117 SFMNEEAAEAAGTT

-138 QINGIETSADVVAY
+138 QIDEIESSADVVAY
-152 IGASQRMGLTNPF
+152 IGSSQRVGLTNPF

-173 KDSTMYAAFM
+173 KDSTVYAVFM

-207 EKYRDYVKT
+207 DKYRDYVGT
-216 MYGLA
+216 MYGLV

-226 ESAGQTVLDIETAI
+226 EAAGQTVLDIEMAI

-254 KLYNPYDVDGA
+254 KLYNSYDVDGA

-276 FLDAAGLDPAR
+276 FLTAAGLDPAR
-287 DFIVRQPSYFSALGN
+287 NFIVRQPSFFTALGK
-302 MVAETPVDDWKT
+302 MVAEIPVDDWKT
-314 YFRFKLLDAAAP
+314 YFRFKLIDAAAP
-326 YLSEAFV
+326 LLSAALV
-333 EASFDMG
+333 EASFDMHS
-340 GRAVQGIEQNQPRWK
+340 RAVQGIEQNQPRWK
-355 RAVQATDENVGE
+355 RAVQATDGNVGE
-367 LAGKMYVAKHFPPES
+367 LAGKMYVAKHFPPEA
-382 KVRMNAMIE
+382 KVRMNDMIE
-391 NLREVFIEA
+391 NLRMVFLEA

-410 TKEQAQDKLARFNT
+410 TKEQAQDKLEKFNT

-433 DYSSLDIVADDLAGN
+433 DYSTLEVSVDDLAGN
-448 IMRSNASQYDRMI
+448 FVRSNASQYDRMI

-502 FNVGADDA
+502 FNIEADDA
-510 VNYGG
+510 VNYGA

-540 LRDWWTEEDATE
+540 LRDWWTEEDAAE
-552 FKARAQ
+552 FKVRAQ

-564 AGYSPLEGEHLNGE
+564 AGYSPLEGEYLNGE

-590 LTMAYRAYKHSLGG
+590 LTMAYRAYRRSLDGE
-604 KEAPVIDGFTGD
+604 EAPVIDGFTGD

-673 MYLADEVRVKIW
+673 MYLAEEDRVKIW

>member
-138 QINGIETSADVVAY
+138 QIDGIESSADVVAY

-173 KDSTMYAAFM
+173 KDSTVYAAFM

-199 DERFVTLR
+199 DERFVALR
-207 EKYRDYVKT
+207 DKYRDYVGT
-216 MYGLA
+216 MFGLA

-226 ESAGQTVLDIETAI
+226 EAAGQTVMDMETAI

-254 KLYNPYDVDGA
+254 KLYNPYDVSGA
-265 NELTPGFDWNI
+265 NELTPGFDWNV
-276 FLDAAGLDPAR
+276 FLTAAGLDPTR
-287 DFIVRQPSYFSALGN
+287 DFIVRQPSFFTALGT
-302 MVAETPVDDWKT
+302 MIAQTPVDDWKT
-314 YFRFKLLDAAAP
+314 YFRFKLIDSAAP
-326 YLSEAFV
+326 LLSAVFV
-333 EASFDMG
+333 EASFDMHR
-340 GRAVQGIEQNQPRWK
+340 RAVQGIEQNQPRWK
-355 RAVQATDENVGE
+355 RAVQATDGNVGE
-367 LAGKMYVAKHFPPES
+367 LAGKMYVAKHFPPAA
-382 KVRMNAMIE
+382 KVRMNEMIE
-391 NLREVFIEA
+391 NLRMVFNESID
-400 INELEWMGEL
+400 ELEWMGEL
-410 TKEQAQDKLARFNT
+410 TREQAQDKLAKFNT

-433 DYSSLDIVADDLAGN
+433 DYSTLEVIAGDLAGN
-448 IMRSNASQYDRMI
+448 ILRSNASQYDRMI

-502 FNVGADDA
+502 FNVAADDA
-510 VNYGG
+510 VNYGA

-552 FKARAQ
+552 FTARAQ

-564 AGYSPLEGEHLNGE
+564 AAYSPMEGEYLNGE

-590 LTMAYRAYKHSLGG
+590 LTMAYRAYQRSLDGE
-604 KEAPVIDGFTGD
+604 EAPVIDGFTGD

>member
-1 MKNKYL
+1 MKIKLL
-7 HIPGLI
+7 HIPALI
-13 LCALILAACTQETDQ
+13 LCTLTVAACTQEMDQ
-28 PVVADKALTSGIEPA
+28 SADAGKALALGIETA
-43 NFDTTVRPQDDFYR
+43 NFDTSVRPQDDFYR

-81 LADGAEENLRVLIEE
+81 LSDGAEENLRVLIEE
-96 AAADENKEAGSDAQ
+96 AAADENKEPGSDAQ

-138 QINGIETSADVVAY
+138 QIDRIESGADVVAY

-173 KDSTMYAAFM
+173 KDSTVYAAFM

-199 DERFVTLR
+199 DERFVALR
-207 EKYRDYVKT
+207 DKYRDYVGT
-216 MYGLA
+216 MFGLA

-226 ESAGQTVLDIETAI
+226 EAAGQTVMDMETAI

-254 KLYNPYDVDGA
+254 KLYNPYDVSGA
-265 NELTPGFDWNI
+265 NELTPGFDWNV
-276 FLDAAGLDPAR
+276 FLTAAGLDPTR
-287 DFIVRQPSYFSALGN
+287 DFIVRQPSFFTALGT
-302 MVAETPVDDWKT
+302 MIAQTPVDDWKT
-314 YFRFKLLDAAAP
+314 YFRFKLIDSAAP
-326 YLSEAFV
+326 LLSAVFV
-333 EASFDMG
+333 EASFDMHR
-340 GRAVQGIEQNQPRWK
+340 RAVQGIEQNQPRWK
-355 RAVQATDENVGE
+355 RAVQATDGNVGE
-367 LAGKMYVAKHFPPES
+367 LAGKMYVAKHFPPAA
-382 KVRMNAMIE
+382 KVRMNEMIE
-391 NLREVFIEA
+391 NLRMVFNEA
-400 INELEWMGEL
+400 IDELEWMGEL
-410 TKEQAQDKLARFNT
+410 TREQAQDKLAKFNT

-433 DYSSLDIVADDLAGN
+433 DYSTLEVVAGDLAGN
-448 IMRSNASQYDRMI
+448 ILRSNASQYDRMI

-502 FNVGADDA
+502 FNVAADDA
-510 VNYGG
+510 VNYGA

-552 FKARAQ
+552 FTARAQ

-564 AGYSPLEGEHLNGE
+564 AAYSPMEGEYLNGE

-590 LTMAYRAYKHSLGG
+590 LTMAYRAYQRSLGG
-604 KEAPVIDGFTGD
+604 EEAPVIDGFTGD

-628 RKYRDKEL
+628 RKYREQEL

-673 MYLADEVRVKIW
+673 MYIAEADRVKIW

>member
-96 AAADENKEAGSDAQ
+96 AAADENKEVGSDAQ

-138 QINGIETSADVVAY
+138 QIDGIETSADVVAY

-287 DFIVRQPSYFSALGN
+287 DFIVRQPSYFTALGN

-355 RAVQATDENVGE
+355 RAVQATDGNVGE

>member
-1 MKNKYL
+1 MKIKLL
-7 HIPGLI
+7 HIPALI
-13 LCALILAACTQETDQ
+13 LCTLTVAACTQEMDQ
-28 PVVADKALTSGIEPA
+28 SADAGKALALGIETA
-43 NFDTTVRPQDDFYR
+43 NFDTSVRPQDDFYR

-81 LADGAEENLRVLIEE
+81 LSDGAEENLRVLIEE
-96 AAADENKEAGSDAQ
+96 AAADENKEPGSDAQ

-138 QINGIETSADVVAY
+138 QIDRIESGADVVAY

-173 KDSTMYAAFM
+173 KDSTVYATFM

-199 DERFVTLR
+199 DERFVALR
-207 EKYRDYVKT
+207 DKYRDYVGT
-216 MYGLA
+216 MFGLA

-226 ESAGQTVLDIETAI
+226 EAAGQTVMDMETAI

-254 KLYNPYDVDGA
+254 KLYNPYDVSGA
-265 NELTPGFDWNI
+265 NELTPGFDWNV
-276 FLDAAGLDPAR
+276 FLTAAGLDPTR
-287 DFIVRQPSYFSALGN
+287 DFIVRQPSFFTALGT
-302 MVAETPVDDWKT
+302 MIAQTPVDDWKT
-314 YFRFKLLDAAAP
+314 YFRFKLIDSAAP
-326 YLSEAFV
+326 LLSAVFV
-333 EASFDMG
+333 EASFDMHR
-340 GRAVQGIEQNQPRWK
+340 RAVQGIEQNQPRWK
-355 RAVQATDENVGE
+355 RAVQATDGNVGE
-367 LAGKMYVAKHFPPES
+367 LAGKMYVAKHFPPAA
-382 KVRMNAMIE
+382 KVRMNEMIE
-391 NLREVFIEA
+391 NLRMVFNESID
-400 INELEWMGEL
+400 ELEWMGEL
-410 TKEQAQDKLARFNT
+410 TREQAQDKLAKFNT

-433 DYSSLDIVADDLAGN
+433 DYSTLEVVAGDLAGN
-448 IMRSNASQYDRMI
+448 ILRSNASQYDRMI

-502 FNVGADDA
+502 FNVAADDA
-510 VNYGG
+510 VNYGA

-552 FKARAQ
+552 FTARAQ

-564 AGYSPLEGEHLNGE
+564 AAYSPMEGEYLNGE

-590 LTMAYRAYKHSLGG
+590 LTMAYRAYQRSLGG
-604 KEAPVIDGFTGD
+604 EEAPVIDGFTGD

-628 RKYRDKEL
+628 RKYREQEL
-636 LRRLKIDPHSPSEY
+636 LRRLKVDPHSPSEY

-673 MYLADEVRVKIW
+673 MYIAEADRVKIW

>member
-1 MKNKYL
+1 MKIKLL
-7 HIPGLI
+7 HIPALI
-13 LCALILAACTQETDQ
+13 LCTLTVAACTQEMDQ
-28 PVVADKALTSGIEPA
+28 SADAGKALALGIETA
-43 NFDTTVRPQDDFYR
+43 NFDTSVRPQDDFYR

-81 LADGAEENLRVLIEE
+81 LSDGAEENLRVLIEE
-96 AAADENKEAGSDAQ
+96 AAADENKEPGSDAQ

-138 QINGIETSADVVAY
+138 QIDRIESGADVVAY

-173 KDSTMYAAFM
+173 KDSTVYATFM

-199 DERFVTLR
+199 DERFVALR
-207 EKYRDYVKT
+207 DKYRDYVGT
-216 MYGLA
+216 MFGLA

-226 ESAGQTVLDIETAI
+226 EAAGQTVMDMETAI

-254 KLYNPYDVDGA
+254 KLYNPYDVSGA
-265 NELTPGFDWNI
+265 NELTPGFDWNV
-276 FLDAAGLDPAR
+276 FLTAAGLDPTR
-287 DFIVRQPSYFSALGN
+287 DFIVRQPSFFTALGT
-302 MVAETPVDDWKT
+302 MIAQTPVDDWKT
-314 YFRFKLLDAAAP
+314 YFRFKLIDSAAP
-326 YLSEAFV
+326 LLSAVFV
-333 EASFDMG
+333 EASFDMHR
-340 GRAVQGIEQNQPRWK
+340 RAVQGIEQNQPRWK
-355 RAVQATDENVGE
+355 RAVQATDGNVGE
-367 LAGKMYVAKHFPPES
+367 LAGKMYVAKHFPPAA
-382 KVRMNAMIE
+382 KVRMNEMIE
-391 NLREVFIEA
+391 NLRMVFNESID
-400 INELEWMGEL
+400 ELEWMGEL
-410 TKEQAQDKLARFNT
+410 TREQAQDKLAKFNT

-433 DYSSLDIVADDLAGN
+433 DYSTLEVVAGDLAGN
-448 IMRSNASQYDRMI
+448 ILRSNASQYDRMI

-502 FNVGADDA
+502 FNVAADDA
-510 VNYGG
+510 VNYGA

-552 FKARAQ
+552 FTARAQ

-564 AGYSPLEGEHLNGE
+564 AAYSPMEGEYLNGE

-590 LTMAYRAYKHSLGG
+590 LTMAYRAYQRSLGG
-604 KEAPVIDGFTGD
+604 EEAPVIDGFTGD

-628 RKYRDKEL
+628 RKYREQEL

-673 MYLADEVRVKIW
+673 MYIAEADRVKIW

>member
-138 QINGIETSADVVAY
+138 QIDGIETSADVVAY

-240 AEAHWTQVQNRQRD
+240 AEAHWTQVQNRQRE

-302 MVAETPVDDWKT
+302 MVAETPVDLWKT

-355 RAVQATDENVGE
+355 RAVQATDGNVGE

-502 FNVGADDA
+502 FNVEADDA

>member
-1 MKNKYL
+1 MKIKLL
-7 HIPGLI
+7 HIPALI
-13 LCALILAACTQETDQ
+13 LCTLTVAACTQEMDQ
-28 PVVADKALTSGIEPA
+28 SADAGKALALGIETA
-43 NFDTTVRPQDDFYR
+43 NFDTSVRPQDDFYR

-81 LADGAEENLRVLIEE
+81 LSDGAEENLRVLIEE
-96 AAADENKEAGSDAQ
+96 AAADENKEPGSDAQ

-138 QINGIETSADVVAY
+138 LIDRIESGADVVAY
-152 IGASQRMGLTNPF
+152 IGASQRMGLSNPF

-173 KDSTMYAAFM
+173 KDSTVYAAFM

-199 DERFVTLR
+199 DERFVALR
-207 EKYRDYVKT
+207 DKYRDYVET
-216 MYGLA
+216 MFGLV

-226 ESAGQTVLDIETAI
+226 EAAGQTVMDMETAI

-254 KLYNPYDVDGA
+254 KLYNPYDVSGA
-265 NELTPGFDWNI
+265 NELTPGFDWNV
-276 FLDAAGLDPAR
+276 FLTAAGLDPTR
-287 DFIVRQPSYFSALGN
+287 DFIVRQPSFFTALGT
-302 MVAETPVDDWKT
+302 MIAQTPVDDWKT
-314 YFRFKLLDAAAP
+314 YFRFKLIDSAAP
-326 YLSEAFV
+326 LLSAVFV
-333 EASFDMG
+333 EASFDMHR
-340 GRAVQGIEQNQPRWK
+340 RAVQGIEQNQPRWK
-355 RAVQATDENVGE
+355 RAVQATDGNVGE
-367 LAGKMYVAKHFPPES
+367 LAGKMYVAKHFPPAA
-382 KVRMNAMIE
+382 KVRMNEMIE
-391 NLREVFIEA
+391 NLRMVFNESID
-400 INELEWMGEL
+400 ELEWMGEL
-410 TKEQAQDKLARFNT
+410 TREQAQDKLAKFNT

-433 DYSSLDIVADDLAGN
+433 DYSTLEVIAGDLAGN
-448 IMRSNASQYDRMI
+448 ILRSNASQYDRMI

-502 FNVGADDA
+502 FNVAADDA
-510 VNYGG
+510 VNYGA

-552 FKARAQ
+552 FTARAQ

-564 AGYSPLEGEHLNGE
+564 AAYSPMEGEYLNGE

-590 LTMAYRAYKHSLGG
+590 LTMAYRAYQRSLGG
-604 KEAPVIDGFTGD
+604 EEAPVIDGFTGD

-628 RKYRDKEL
+628 RKYREQEL

-673 MYLADEVRVKIW
+673 MYIAEADRVKIW

>member
-1 MKNKYL
+1 MKIKLL
-7 HIPGLI
+7 HIPALI
-13 LCALILAACTQETDQ
+13 LCTLTVAACTQEMDQ
-28 PVVADKALTSGIEPA
+28 SADAGKALALGIETA
-43 NFDTTVRPQDDFYR
+43 NFDTSVRPQDDFYR

-81 LADGAEENLRVLIEE
+81 LSDGAEENLRVLIEE
-96 AAADENKEAGSDAQ
+96 AAADENKEPGSDAQ

-138 QINGIETSADVVAY
+138 QIDRIESGADVVAY

-173 KDSTMYAAFM
+173 KDSTVYAAFM

-207 EKYRDYVKT
+207 AKYRDYVGT
-216 MYGLA
+216 MYELA

-226 ESAGQTVLDIETAI
+226 EAAGQTVMDMETAI

-254 KLYNPYDVDGA
+254 KLYNPYDVSGA
-265 NELTPGFDWNI
+265 NELTPGFDWNV
-276 FLDAAGLDPAR
+276 FLTAAGLDPTR
-287 DFIVRQPSYFSALGN
+287 DFIVRQPSFFTALGK
-302 MVAETPVDDWKT
+302 MIAQTPVDDWKT
-314 YFRFKLLDAAAP
+314 YFRFKLIDSAAP
-326 YLSEAFV
+326 FLSAAFV
-333 EASFDMG
+333 EASFDMHR
-340 GRAVQGIEQNQPRWK
+340 RAVQGVEQNQPRWK
-355 RAVQATDENVGE
+355 RAVQATDGNVGE
-367 LAGKMYVAKHFPPES
+367 LAGKMYVAKHFPPAA
-382 KVRMNAMIE
+382 KVRMNEMIE
-391 NLREVFIEA
+391 NLRMVFNEA
-400 INELEWMGEL
+400 IDELEWMGEL
-410 TKEQAQDKLARFNT
+410 TKEQAQDKLAKFNT

-433 DYSSLDIVADDLAGN
+433 DYSTLEVVAGDLAGN
-448 IMRSNASQYDRMI
+448 ILRSNASQYDRMI

-502 FNVGADDA
+502 FNVAADDA
-510 VNYGG
+510 VNYGA

-552 FKARAQ
+552 FTARAQ

-564 AGYSPLEGEHLNGE
+564 AAYSPMEGEYLNGE

-590 LTMAYRAYKHSLGG
+590 LTMAYRAYQRSLGG
-604 KEAPVIDGFTGD
+604 EEAPVIDGFTGD

-628 RKYRDKEL
+628 RKYREQEL

-673 MYLADEVRVKIW
+673 MYIAEADRVKIW

>member
-28 PVVADKALTSGIEPA
+28 PVVANKALTSGIEPA

-138 QINGIETSADVVAY
+138 QIDGIETSADVVAY

-302 MVAETPVDDWKT
+302 MVVETPVDDWKT